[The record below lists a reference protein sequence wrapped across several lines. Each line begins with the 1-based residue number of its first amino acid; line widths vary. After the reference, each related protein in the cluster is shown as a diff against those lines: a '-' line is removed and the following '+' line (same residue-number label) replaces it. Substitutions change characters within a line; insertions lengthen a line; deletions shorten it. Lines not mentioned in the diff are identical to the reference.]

1 MTYYDFRDG
10 LQRINNILYQEMY
23 EEESRRIPS
32 ESQMTYSNG
41 YTTRV
46 SSIFVDIRNSTK
58 LFANKD
64 REMVTRV
71 IRSFV
76 SEVIEVLQ
84 SDDFDEIGIRGDCV
98 YGIYS
103 TPKAKEIFEVFNKAT
118 YINSLMG
125 LLNRQYR
132 KKNYPFLKV
141 GIGLAVSDDFVVK
154 VGRKGSGIND
164 RVWIGSAVTDASK
177 LSSYGNKNGY
187 GPIVMSDDFHHSIT
201 KYRNNGCE
209 REWFEQAAIKG
220 KTIYHCD
227 VTDDC
232 FDNWIEKNVRP

>member
-41 YTTRV
+41 YTTWV

-84 SDDFDEIGIRGDCV
+84 SNDADEIGIRGDCV

-103 TPKAKEIFEVFNKAT
+103 TPNAKEIVEVFNKAT
-118 YINSLMG
+118 YINSLMK

-141 GIGLAVSDDFVVK
+141 GIGLAASKDFVIK
-154 VGRKGSGIND
+154 VGRKGTGIYD
-164 RVWIGSAVTDASK
+164 RVWIGNAVTEASN
-177 LSSYGNKNGY
+177 LSSYGNKSVF
-187 GPIVMSDDFHHSIT
+187 GPIVMSNKFHHKIT
-201 KYRNNGCE
+201 KNRNYGCKE
-209 REWFEQAAIKG
+209 EWFQQASIDG
-220 KTIYHCD
+220 KTFYHCNVAD
-227 VTDDC
+227 GR

>member
-1 MTYYDFRDG
+1 MTYYDFRNG
-10 LQRINNILYQEMY
+10 LQRINSILYQEMD

-103 TPKAKEIFEVFNKAT
+103 TPKVKEIFEVFNKAT

-177 LSSYGNKNGY
+177 LSSYGNKMAM
-187 GPIVMSDDFHHSIT
+187 V
-201 KYRNNGCE
+201 
-209 REWFEQAAIKG
+209 Q
-220 KTIYHCD
+220 
-227 VTDDC
+227 
-232 FDNWIEKNVRP
+232 

>member
-1 MTYYDFRDG
+1 MTYYDFRNG
-10 LQRINNILYQEMY
+10 LQRINSILYQEMD

-41 YTTRV
+41 YTTWV

-58 LFANKD
+58 LFANED

-103 TPKAKEIFEVFNKAT
+103 TPKIKEVIEVFNKAT
-118 YINSLMG
+118 YINSPMG

-132 KKNYPFLKV
+132 KKNYPSLKV
-141 GIGLAVSDDFVVK
+141 GIGLSVSEDFVVK
-154 VGRKGSGIND
+154 VGRKGTGIND
-164 RVWIGSAVTDASK
+164 RVWIGRAVSEASN
-177 LSSYGNKNGY
+177 LSSYGNKSSY
-187 GPIVMSDDFHHSIT
+187 GPIVMSDDFHHNLI
-201 KYRNNGCE
+201 KYKDNGCKD
-209 REWFEQAAIKG
+209 EWFRYASING
-220 KTIYHCD
+220 KTVYHCN
-227 VTDDC
+227 VTDGR
-232 FDNWIEKNVRP
+232 FDDWIERNVRP